1 MMSAQ
6 GFGDL
11 TLLLAI
17 PVLGAAA
24 LLFLPRRQSAGLFAV
39 ALIASAIAFLWSL
52 KIFERFDGGN
62 GEMQLIER
70 VAWMPAIGIQ
80 YLVGIDGISIFL
92 VLLTTFLMPLALL
105 ASWSVRDKVKEYLI
119 FMLLLETGMLGAFV
133 ALDLVLFY
141 VFLGSHAGAD
151 VFFDRRVGRHAAH
164 LRGAEIRSLHHGRQ
178 LAHVGGDHL
187 SRHAPCSGDASADI

>member
-24 LLFLPRRQSAGLFAV
+24 LLFLPRRHSAGLFTV

-52 KIFERFDGGN
+52 KIFNRFDGSN
-62 GEMQLIER
+62 GEMQLVER
-70 VAWMPAIGIQ
+70 VAWMPAFGIQ

-119 FMLLLETGMLGAFV
+119 FMLLLETGMLGAFL

-141 VFLGSHAGAD
+141 VF
-151 VFFDRRVGRHAAH
+151 
-164 LRGAEIRSLHHGRQ
+164 
-178 LAHVGGDHL
+178 
-187 SRHAPCSGDASADI
+187 